1 MDIKLKNFSTGKTM
15 KRIAFF
21 LCVLFFLGSLTGF
34 AYIYRAVD
42 HTDYGSGID
51 DVLLY
56 SSYEKSAAF
65 HRNFDEKTNRILY
78 ILSEY
83 KGEDY
88 INSGGTI
95 TQERLDDAMQ
105 SLFYEGAYHQSTYY
119 NGSRETTTITIDGS
133 VVGSNFADRYG
144 DYYAPGVK
152 ERFQRD
158 YPDKVGEVKQVLIQE
173 DLQAY
178 YMERRDLDNI
188 QGFTYFA
195 TDGQNEITNLP
206 GRKPSVSIV
215 ASEKKLSVPTR
226 EVETENEPADVQE
239 AAAGEASA
247 TNPIQNA
254 DWLRVTDSSQNQGED
269 GQKGLKESDLVK
281 FTDQS
286 AYMIYREGSVMK
298 NPPAPEGFNGSLKN
312 FDKELEKQLDRYYN
326 DELQVC
332 IAYDESFLA
341 AKSAEFTEAKAE
353 ILQWVPM
360 TLLCMLASLILL
372 IYLLI
377 FTGERDEEGNLRLSR
392 IDRIFTELQMIAIG
406 ILFFGGGAIFFGLLM
421 NTVNYGVAYNDM
433 RYFYSGPLY
442 LNTLLAV
449 VVGFVSASLGLCFI
463 LSVVRNVKTGRFL
476 NNSIIWIAAL
486 ALWKGLKAIYAG
498 SSLMRKVVLITLA
511 VCLVSATVIGAP
523 LVAALILV
531 FAPKWVKKFEAV
543 KNGVREVKNGNL
555 SYKIPAQGDTV
566 LDDLARD
573 INEISRASEVAI
585 QNELKNQ
592 RLKTD
597 LISNVSHD
605 LKTPLTSIITYIDL
619 LKKEGFDH
627 PDADKYLDVL
637 DQKSMRL
644 KKLTEDLFEA
654 AKASSGAIPV
664 RFEKVDLLSLINQGL
679 GEMGDRIEA
688 SGLEFRINAADE
700 RYYVRADGQLLWR
713 VLENLLGNVL
723 KYAQK
728 GSRVYLDLMVR
739 EGGRG
744 QNPATIL
751 EMKNISKEELNID
764 ADELM
769 ERFKR
774 GDESRATEGSGL
786 GLAIAKDLVRLQNG
800 RFDIKIDGDLF
811 KAVVMLEPWTSEMTE
826 EL

>member
-1 MDIKLKNFSTGKTM
+1 MDIKLKNFSTGKAM

-21 LCVLFFLGSLTGF
+21 LCVLFFLGALTGF

-56 SSYEKSAAF
+56 PSYEKSAAF
-65 HRNFDEKTNRILY
+65 QRDFDEKSQSILY

-95 TQERLDDAMQ
+95 TQERLDDAMR
-105 SLFYEGAYHQSTYY
+105 SLFYDGFYHQATYY
-119 NGSRETTTITIDGS
+119 NGSRETTTVTIDGS
-133 VVGSNFADRYG
+133 VVGANFADQYG

-152 ERFQRD
+152 ERFRKD
-158 YPDKVGEVKQVLIQE
+158 YPEKEEELKQVLIRE
-173 DLQAY
+173 DREAY

-188 QGFTYFA
+188 EGFTYFA

-206 GRKPSVSIV
+206 GRKPSASVI
-215 ASEKKLSVPTR
+215 ASEKWAEQSQGVPIG
-226 EVETENEPADVQE
+226 E
-239 AAAGEASA
+239 GEA
-247 TNPIQNA
+247 
-254 DWLRVTDSSQNQGED
+254 RVT
-269 GQKGLKESDLVK
+269 GLSESERMI
-281 FTDQS
+281 FTEQP
-286 AYMIYREGSVMK
+286 AYMIYQSGSIEK
-298 NPPAPEGFNGSLKN
+298 KPLSPEGFNGSLKS
-312 FDKELEKQLDRYYN
+312 FDKELEKQMDRYYN
-326 DELQVC
+326 DGLQVFLS
-332 IAYDESFLA
+332 YDEGFLTVKA
-341 AKSAEFTEAKAE
+341 TEFNEAKAE

-377 FTGERDEEGNLRLSR
+377 FTGERNEEGNLRISR
-392 IDRIFTELQMIAIG
+392 IDRIFTELQLIAIG
-406 ILFFGGGAIFFGLLM
+406 ILFFGGGAVFFGLLM
-421 NTVNYGVAYNDM
+421 NTVNYGVAYNNM
-433 RYFYSGPLY
+433 MYFYSGPLY
-442 LNTLLAV
+442 LNALLAV
-449 VVGFVSASLGLCFI
+449 AVGLGSASLGLCFI
-463 LSVVRNVKTGRFL
+463 LSIVRNLKAGRFL
-476 NNSIIWIAAL
+476 NNSVIWITAL
-486 ALWKGLKAIYAG
+486 ALWKGLKATYVG

-531 FAPKWVKKFEAV
+531 FAPKWVKKFEEV
-543 KNGVREVKNGNL
+543 KNGVHEVKNGNL
-555 SYKIPAQGDTV
+555 SYKITAQGDTV
-566 LDDLARD
+566 LDELARD
-573 INEISRASEVAI
+573 INEISRASEIAI

-592 RLKTD
+592 RMKTD

-619 LKKEGFDH
+619 LKKEGLDH
-627 PDADKYLDVL
+627 PDAEKYLEVL

-664 RFEKVDLLSLINQGL
+664 RFAKVDLLSLINQGL

-688 SGLEFRINAADE
+688 SGLEFRIHASDE
-700 RYYVRADGQLLWR
+700 KYYVRADGQLLWR
-713 VLENLLGNVL
+713 VIENLLGNVL
-723 KYAQK
+723 KYAQE
-728 GSRVYLDLMVR
+728 GSRVYLDITLR
-739 EGGRG
+739 EAGRG
-744 QNPATIL
+744 RQAATIL
-751 EMKNISKEELNID
+751 EMKNISKDELNID

-774 GDESRATEGSGL
+774 GDESRTTEGSGL
-786 GLAIAKDLVRLQNG
+786 GLAIAKDLMRLQNG

-811 KAVVMLEPWTSEMTE
+811 KAVVTLEPWTSEMAE

>member
-1 MDIKLKNFSTGKTM
+1 MDIKLKNFSTGKAM
-15 KRIAFF
+15 KRIAFV

-65 HRNFDEKTNRILY
+65 QRDFDAKANSILY

-95 TQERLDDAMQ
+95 TKERLDDAMQ

-133 VVGSNFADRYG
+133 VVGSNFVDQYG

-215 ASEKKLSVPTR
+215 ASEKKLSVPTG
-226 EVETENEPADVQE
+226 EVETANEPTDVPDAFGGQD
-239 AAAGEASA
+239 SA
-247 TNPIQNA
+247 TIPE
-254 DWLRVTDSSQNQGED
+254 WLVETDIAQNQGQA
-269 GQKGLKESDLVK
+269 GQKGLKEADLVK

-286 AYMIYREGSVMK
+286 AYMIYRDGNVTK
-298 NPPAPEGFNGSLKN
+298 NPPSPEGFNGSLKN
-312 FDKELEKQLDRYYN
+312 FDKELEKQMDRYYN
-326 DELQVC
+326 DGLQVC
-332 IAYDESFLA
+332 IAYDESFIA

-353 ILQWVPM
+353 IMQWVPM

-377 FTGERDEEGNLRLSR
+377 FTGEQNAEGNPRLSW
-392 IDRIFTELQMIAIG
+392 IDRIFTELQLIAIG

-442 LNTLLAV
+442 LNTLLAGL
-449 VVGFVSASLGLCFI
+449 VGLSSAGLGLCFI
-463 LSVVRNVKTGRFL
+463 LSVVRNLKTGRFL
-476 NNSIIWIAAL
+476 NNSVVWITAL
-486 ALWKGLKAIYAG
+486 ALRKGLRAAYLG

-523 LVAALILV
+523 LVAALILI
-531 FAPKWVKKFEAV
+531 FAPKWVKKFESV
-543 KNGVREVKNGNL
+543 KNGVHEVKNGNL
-555 SYKIPAQGDTV
+555 SYKIPAQGDTI
-566 LDDLARD
+566 LDELARD
-573 INEISRASEVAI
+573 INEISRASEIAI

-592 RLKTD
+592 RMKTD

-619 LKKEGFDH
+619 LKKEGLDH
-627 PDADKYLDVL
+627 SDAEKYLEVL

-664 RFEKVDLLSLINQGL
+664 RFAKVDLLSLLNQGL

-688 SGLEFRINAADE
+688 SGLEFRINASDE
-700 RYYVRADGQLLWR
+700 KYYVRADGQLLWR
-713 VLENLLGNVL
+713 VIENLLGNVL
-723 KYAQK
+723 KYAQE
-728 GSRVYLDLMVR
+728 GSRVYLNITLR
-739 EGGRG
+739 EAGRG
-744 QNPATIL
+744 QLAATIL
-751 EMKNISKEELNID
+751 EMKNISKDELNID

-774 GDESRATEGSGL
+774 GDESRTTEGSGL
-786 GLAIAKDLVRLQNG
+786 GLAIAKDLMRLQNG

-811 KAVVMLEPWTSEMTE
+811 KAVVTLEPWTSEMAE
-826 EL
+826 DL